1 MPLEVIIRKWDSGL
15 MTMNPIF
22 KLDYFLF
29 LIFFII
35 NYITVNY
42 NNPVVLA
49 SAKIIKIQLITT
61 SFCVHIIPNSCSCI
75 SKDNKNS
82 ANHNRIQR
90 IQRIQIVVLASA
102 KIIKIQLIT
111 TAHSNLG

>member
-1 MPLEVIIRKWDSGL
+1 
-15 MTMNPIF
+15 MNPIF

-49 SAKIIKIQLITT
+49 SAKIVKIQLITT
-61 SFCVHIIPNSCSCI
+61 G
-75 SKDNKNS
+75 
-82 ANHNRIQR
+82 
-90 IQRIQIVVLASA
+90 A
-102 KIIKIQLIT
+102 KKYHT
-111 TAHSNLG
+111 RN

>member
-1 MPLEVIIRKWDSGL
+1 
-15 MTMNPIF
+15 MNPIF

-61 SFCVHIIPNSCSCI
+61 YKQQLDLVSRCSCI

-82 ANHNRIQR
+82 ANHNLIIERFSIKELFLHQQR
-90 IQRIQIVVLASA
+90 
-102 KIIKIQLIT
+102 
-111 TAHSNLG
+111 